1 MEGTD
6 RPRSVMKKL
15 VVLFV
20 AGIVIGY
27 FYGFRDAKSHRDNVV
42 RRVVS
47 TVGGSNRSKLSND
60 VDAKV
65 EAAER
70 GRN

>member
-1 MEGTD
+1 
-6 RPRSVMKKL
+6 MKGY
-15 VVLFV
+15 VALFLL
-20 AGIVIGY
+20 GIVVGY
-27 FYGFRDAKSHRDNVV
+27 FYGFTDAKSHRDNVV

-60 VDAKV
+60 IDAKV

-70 GRN
+70 GR

>member
-1 MEGTD
+1 
-6 RPRSVMKKL
+6 MKKL

-20 AGIVIGY
+20 AGIVVGY
-27 FYGFRDAKSHRDNVV
+27 FYGFQDAKSHRDNVV
-42 RRVVS
+42 RRVVA

-70 GRN
+70 GRE

>member
-1 MEGTD
+1 
-6 RPRSVMKKL
+6 MKQFAL
-15 VVLFV
+15 ALIL
-20 AGIVIGY
+20 GIVIGY
-27 FYGFRDAKSHRDNVV
+27 FYGFSDAKSHRHNVV
-42 RRVVS
+42 RRIVS

-70 GRN
+70 HGR

>member
-1 MEGTD
+1 
-6 RPRSVMKKL
+6 MKR
-15 VVLFV
+15 FV
-20 AGIVIGY
+20 ALFLLGIVIGY
-27 FYGFRDAKSHRDNVV
+27 FYGFSDAKSHRDNVV
-42 RRVVS
+42 CRVVS
-47 TVGGSNRSKLSND
+47 TVGGSNRSKFSND

>member
-1 MEGTD
+1 
-6 RPRSVMKKL
+6 MKR
-15 VVLFV
+15 FV
-20 AGIVIGY
+20 ALFILGIVIGY
-27 FYGFRDAKSHRDNVV
+27 FYGFSDAKSHRDNVV

-47 TVGGSNRSKLSND
+47 TVGGSNRSKFSND
-60 VDAKV
+60 MDAKV

>member
-1 MEGTD
+1 
-6 RPRSVMKKL
+6 MKR
-15 VVLFV
+15 FV
-20 AGIVIGY
+20 ALFILGIVIGY
-27 FYGFRDAKSHRDNVV
+27 FYGFSDAKSHRDNVV

-47 TVGGSNRSKLSND
+47 TVGGSNRSKFSND
-60 VDAKV
+60 MDAKA

>member
-1 MEGTD
+1 
-6 RPRSVMKKL
+6 MKR
-15 VVLFV
+15 FV
-20 AGIVIGY
+20 ALFLLGIVIGY
-27 FYGFRDAKSHRDNVV
+27 FYGFSDAKSHRDNVV

-47 TVGGSNRSKLSND
+47 TVGGSNRSKFSNV

-70 GRN
+70 RGR